1 MNFFAEQDQARRKT
15 KWLVLLFFFVILLL
29 IGLTNIIVAVSFWIA
44 DGQMS
49 GNQNI
54 ASTVANEL
62 GNPLSTYFSW
72 DNFGKISLLVSG
84 TIFCV
89 IMFKWLSLRGGGKK
103 LAQSM
108 GGSRIN
114 PNTDDA
120 NEKKILNVV
129 EEMALASG
137 MPVPA
142 VYLLKEELGINA
154 FAAGNT
160 PSDAVIGITQGAIE
174 QFDRKQ
180 LQGVVAHEFS
190 HILNGDMR
198 LNLRLIAMLSGIV
211 FIATAGELVM
221 RAGGG
226 GYGHRR
232 SSGGR
237 RGDSRILILGVAL
250 LAIGWL
256 GTFFA
261 RVIKASISRQR
272 EFLAD
277 ASAVQFTRDP
287 QGISQALSIIGGY
300 SNGSQVFSAKA
311 DESSHLFISNAI
323 GKALSFATHP
333 PLEERIKRID
343 PQWNGQFIYRKPI
356 EKNADRNDQEAK
368 DEKKRKA
375 TIAAAAVLNT
385 ATGRAGTAVVDSDF
399 SMAVDVN
406 EVRTDVDAIPKI
418 LTEQA
423 KEPFGAIALMY
434 ALLVNED
441 AQVQEKQIAF
451 IQQSGIAGLA
461 TQTLQFLPELAIMN
475 NSYRLPLIELA
486 MPALKCMSEPQYKT
500 FKRTLL
506 LLIRADKKFEMFE
519 WCLFQLVRHYLATEF
534 ENIKPSKPVH
544 KDIKAVA
551 KSYNQV
557 LSMLAHH
564 GHDNDNDKMR
574 AYSRGANT
582 VGLYNSTLIG
592 VDSCTLDD
600 FIKAVNQLANCYPLL
615 KPKLLKGLADC
626 ASHDGVITTEEKEI
640 ISSVAAVMD
649 CPSPDLF
656 KSID

>member
-1 MNFFAEQDQARRKT
+1 MNFFAEQEQARRKT
-15 KWLVLLFFFVILLL
+15 KWLVLLFLFVVVLL
-29 IGLTNIIVAVSFWIA
+29 IGLTNIVVAVSFWLA
-44 DGQMS
+44 DGQITDAK
-49 GNQNI
+49 NI
-54 ASTVANEL
+54 TTTVSNEL
-62 GNPLSTYFSW
+62 RNPLSTYFSW
-72 DNFGKISLLVSG
+72 NNFGKISLLVSG
-84 TIFCV
+84 VIFSV
-89 IMFKWLSLRGGGKK
+89 IIFKWLSLLGGGKK

-114 PNTDDA
+114 PNTDDG
-120 NEKKILNVV
+120 NEKKVLNVV

-142 VYLLKEELGINA
+142 VYLLKDEMGINA

-198 LNLRLIAMLSGIV
+198 LNLRLIAMLSGILFV
-211 FIATAGELVM
+211 ATAGELVM
-221 RAGGG
+221 HAGGG
-226 GYGHRR
+226 GYGRR
-232 SSGGR
+232 RHFGSSNR
-237 RGDSRILILGVAL
+237 RGDSRILLAGLAL

-261 RVIKASISRQR
+261 RLIKASISRQR

-300 SNGSQVFSAKA
+300 SNGSEVFSAKA
-311 DESSHLFISNAI
+311 SESSHLFISNAL
-323 GKALSFATHP
+323 GKVLSFATHP
-333 PLEERIKRID
+333 PLEDRIKKID
-343 PQWNGQFIYRKPI
+343 PSWDGKFIVRKPI
-356 EKNADRNDQEAK
+356 EKKGAQAD
-368 DEKKRKA
+368 KA
-375 TIAAAAVLNT
+375 EQDKQRRQAAVAAAAVLGART
-385 ATGRAGTAVVDSDF
+385 ATTTVDSDF
-399 SMAVDVN
+399 SMPLDVN
-406 EVRTDVDAIPKI
+406 EVRAEVDTIPKA

-423 KEPFGAIALMY
+423 KEPFGAIALIY
-434 ALLVNED
+434 ALLIND
-441 AQVQEKQIAF
+441 DKQAQEKQIAF
-451 IQQSGIAGLA
+451 IRKSGIAGLA
-461 TQTLQFLPELAIMN
+461 TQTLQFLPELATMN

-519 WCLFQLVRHYLATEF
+519 WCLFQLVRHYLAAEF
-534 ENIKPSKPVH
+534 ENTKPSKPVY
-544 KDIKAVA
+544 KDVKSVA
-551 KSYNQV
+551 KSYNMV

-564 GHDNDNDKMR
+564 GHDDDKEKER

-582 VGLYNSTLIG
+582 VGLYNLSIAN
-592 VDSCTLDD
+592 VDDCTLDG
-600 FIKAVNQLANCYPLL
+600 FAKSVNQLANCYPLL

-626 ASHDGVITTEEKEI
+626 ARHDDVITTEEKEI
-640 ISSVAAVMD
+640 ISAVAAVMD

-656 KSID
+656 KSIG